1 MSENL
6 SALSGRKGLEKNLF
20 EQLVKEAKVSG
31 TPDNENLRNLAHDYL
46 MGEAITYGT
55 ASFYDFLKKEHEGVK
70 VHVCNGSAC
79 LVAGSQEKV
88 KEKLSHHFKSEEIG
102 HMCCLGRCHENSA
115 FNYDGHNFSGDAI
128 DQLPSIL
135 SQSNPSLDSYEVSS
149 NVSNPVLTG
158 NPLSPAD
165 FAKMMQEVLKKGPES
180 ALAEIKKSGIRG
192 RGGAGFPM
200 GMKLASCRSEAD
212 DQKFIVCNADE
223 GDPGAYSDRY
233 LLEKQPML
241 VLFGMM
247 VSGYIVGANRGAL
260 YIRGEYPEAVRI
272 VQQAVEDLV
281 AIGIVGKEIG
291 NSGFRFDF
299 KVIEGAGAYIC
310 GEETALLSSL
320 EGQRPEVRVRPPY
333 PTQQGLFNKPTVVNN
348 VETQAAVFWIIKN
361 GGDAYS
367 KFGTEKSTGTKLVCL
382 DSFFNKP
389 GMYEINMGTP
399 FEEVIN
405 GFGGGFKS
413 PVKAVHV
420 GGPLGGIVPV
430 HKIKDLTLDF
440 ESFSREGFLL
450 GHAGIVSIPES
461 FPMIDYL
468 HHLFQ
473 FTADESCGKCFPC
486 SIGSVRGM
494 EMIDNSRNGTDKL
507 DRQLLNDLLETME
520 IGSLCALGGGLP
532 LGVKNALHYF
542 KEELNDYFK
551 NGHERE

>member
-6 SALSGRKGLEKNLF
+6 SALSGRNGLEKSLF
-20 EQLVKEAKVSG
+20 DQLVKEAKVSG
-31 TPDNENLRNLAHDYL
+31 TPEDASLRNLAHEYL

-55 ASFYDFLKKEHEGVK
+55 ASFYDFLRKEHAGVK

-79 LVAGSQEKV
+79 LVAGTQDRV
-88 KEKLSHHFKSEEIG
+88 KEKLADHFKSEEIG

-115 FNYDGHNFSGDAI
+115 FNYNGINYSGNAI
-128 DQLPSIL
+128 DQLNDVL
-135 SQSNPSLDSYEVSS
+135 TNSQPIIDEYQVSS
-149 NVSNPVLTG
+149 NVANPVLTDK
-158 NPLSPAD
+158 PLTSGE
-165 FAKMMQEVLKKGPES
+165 FASMMQEVLKKGPEA
-180 ALAEIKKSGIRG
+180 ALEEIKKSGIRG

-200 GMKLASCRSEAD
+200 EMKLASCRDTAG

-247 VSGYIVGANRGAL
+247 VSGYIVGANKGAL

-272 VQQAVEDLV
+272 VEQAVEDLM

-291 NSGFRFDF
+291 DTGFRFDF

-348 VETQAAVFWIIKN
+348 VETQAAVYWILKN
-361 GGDAYS
+361 GGQAYS

-389 GMYEINMGTP
+389 GMYEINMGTS
-399 FEEVIN
+399 FDEVIN
-405 GFGGGFKS
+405 EFGGGFKS

-440 ESFSREGFLL
+440 ESFSKNGFLL

-473 FTADESCGKCFPC
+473 FTAEESCGKCFPC

-494 EMIDNSRNGTDKL
+494 EMIDHSRMGAKKL
-507 DRQLLNDLLETME
+507 DRQLLDDLLETME
-520 IGSLCALGGGLP
+520 TGSLCALGGGLP

-551 NGHERE
+551 N

>member
-1 MSENL
+1 MSDNL
-6 SALSGRKGLEKNLF
+6 SALSGRKGLEENLF
-20 EQLVKEAKVSG
+20 DQLVKKAKVTG
-31 TPDNENLRNLAHDYL
+31 TPDDETLRSLAQEYL

-55 ASFYDFLKKEHEGVK
+55 ASFYDFLKKEHEGGR

-79 LVAGSQEKV
+79 LVAGTQENV
-88 KEKLSHHFKSEEIG
+88 KKKLSAQFKPEEIG

-115 FNYDGHNFSGDAI
+115 FNLNGHNYSGDAI
-128 DQLPSIL
+128 DHLDTLI
-135 SQSNPSLDSYEVSS
+135 QSKKSRLDTYRVEA
-149 NVSNPVLTG
+149 NVPDPVLTG
-158 NPLSPAD
+158 APIDAGQ
-165 FAKMMQEVLKKGPES
+165 FAVLFQEVLKKGADQ

-200 GMKLASCRSEAD
+200 AMKLAACRDAVSQ
-212 DQKFIVCNADE
+212 QKFIVCNADE

-233 LLEKQPML
+233 LLEKQPLL

-272 VQQAVEDLV
+272 VQQAVEDLI
-281 AIGIVGKEIG
+281 AIGLVGKEIG
-291 NSGFRFDF
+291 SSGFRFDF

-333 PTQQGLFNKPTVVNN
+333 PTQHGLFNKPTVVNN
-348 VETQAAVFWIIKN
+348 VETQAALYWILKN
-361 GGDAYS
+361 GGDAYAE
-367 KFGTEKSTGTKLVCL
+367 FGTEKSTGTKLVCL
-382 DSFFNKP
+382 DSFFKKP
-389 GMYEINMGTP
+389 GLYEINMGTP
-399 FEEVIN
+399 FEDVIY

-430 HKIKDLTLDF
+430 RKIKDLTLDF
-440 ESFSREGFLL
+440 ESFSKEGFLL
-450 GHAGIVSIPES
+450 GHAGIVSIPEA

-494 EMIDNSRNGTDKL
+494 EMIDHSREGSAKL
-507 DRQLLNDLLETME
+507 DRQLMDDLLETME
-520 IGSLCALGGGLP
+520 TGSLCALGGGLP

-542 KEELNDYFK
+542 KDELNDYFK
-551 NGHERE
+551 N